1 MIIIY
6 KGNGFLLGF
15 YQKPKTIYTRN
26 SNIKFMDA
34 FTVFI
39 RIIITFALSFAFGM
53 ERHRAHKPLG
63 FGTYTFVAIGS
74 CGLAIAAL
82 NLASSHL
89 LGAIITGIGFL
100 GAGALIKSGEK
111 IMGTVS
117 AASIWLFASLGLI
130 IGIGDYF
137 LAVIIYILVWAVLLF
152 DKHLEKKGIGSH
164 QKKLVMVA
172 DKIIGE
178 KELRNHFAVHTQKH
192 KMIAVD
198 IDKKNKKVTLTYL
211 IEGSREHIN
220 KMIKELYQEPW
231 LESCKV
237 E

>member
-1 MIIIY
+1 MDL
-6 KGNGFLLGF
+6 F
-15 YQKPKTIYTRN
+15 TI
-26 SNIKFMDA
+26 
-34 FTVFI
+34 FI

-82 NLASSHL
+82 DLASSHL

-111 IMGTVS
+111 LMGTVS

-130 IGIGDYF
+130 IGVGNYF
-137 LAVIIYILVWAVLLF
+137 LAILIYALVWAVLLF

-164 QKKLVMVA
+164 QKKLVIVA
-172 DKIIGE
+172 DNLIGE
-178 KELRNHFAVHTQKH
+178 KELNNYFAIHTKKH
-192 KMIAVD
+192 KMITVE

-220 KMIKELYQEPW
+220 KMIKDIYKEPW
-231 LESCKV
+231 LESCKI